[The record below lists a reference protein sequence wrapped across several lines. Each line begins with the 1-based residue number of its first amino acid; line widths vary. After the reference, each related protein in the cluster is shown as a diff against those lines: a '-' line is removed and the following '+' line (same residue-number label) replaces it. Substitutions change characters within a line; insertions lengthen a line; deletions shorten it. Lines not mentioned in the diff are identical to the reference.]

1 MAKLFSYPD
10 GKSVPIEPDQTM
22 LEAFLQADIPHTHAC
37 GGNAYCSTCRVM
49 ILDGIK
55 NCTNPT
61 PAEKS
66 LANKLQFPVHVRL
79 ACQTKV
85 TGDVQ
90 VRRLVID
97 SDDLDLVDEQ
107 LLTGGSNAEARIV
120 VLMASI
126 MGANNFDEVN
136 FPVDILYVMGKY
148 FHRTRRLVEQ
158 QGGKLNNYMA
168 GWWMAT
174 FDTQTIDRAVERA
187 VHAALEIRHSL
198 EELNQLFKQLNYNPL
213 QVRLAIH
220 VGSAVMVPVDHK
232 RPEFTTPIGDAI
244 TQVTRLEAA
253 SRNLNV
259 ELLVSAPVKQELGQ
273 GVKVGKSGIV
283 EIGKTEMPVY
293 EIIALEGEA
302 PPPIKPTSEDS
313 NLASP
318 ILRFM
323 QKFGFGKKWAVFRY
337 I

>member
-10 GKSVPIEPDQTM
+10 GKYVPIEPDQTM
-22 LEAFLQADIPHTHAC
+22 LEAYLNADIPHTHAC

-61 PAEKS
+61 PAERS

-97 SDDLDLVDEQ
+97 NDDLDLVDEQ
-107 LLTGGSNAEARIV
+107 LLTGGGNAETKIV
-120 VLMASI
+120 VLMASSR
-126 MGANNFDEVN
+126 GANNFDEVN

-148 FHRTRRLVEQ
+148 FHRTRRLVEH
-158 QGGKLNNYMA
+158 QGGKINNYMA

-174 FDTQTIDRAVERA
+174 FDTNTTDRAVERA
-187 VHAALEIRHSL
+187 VHAGLEILHSL
-198 EELNQLFKQLNYNPL
+198 EELNQLLKQLNYNPL
-213 QVRLAIH
+213 QVRLTIH

-232 RPEFTTPIGDAI
+232 RPEFTTPIGDVI
-244 TQVTRLEAA
+244 TQVARLESA

-259 ELLVSAPVKQELGQ
+259 GLLVSAPVKQELGQ
-273 GVKVGKSGIV
+273 GAKVSRSGIIEV
-283 EIGKTEMPVY
+283 GKTEMLVY
-293 EIIALEGEA
+293 EITALEGDA
-302 PPPIKPTSEDS
+302 PPPILPEAEKS
-313 NLASP
+313 NSLNYLLS
-318 ILRFM
+318 FM
-323 QKFGFGKKWAVFRY
+323 QKFGFGKK
-337 I
+337 